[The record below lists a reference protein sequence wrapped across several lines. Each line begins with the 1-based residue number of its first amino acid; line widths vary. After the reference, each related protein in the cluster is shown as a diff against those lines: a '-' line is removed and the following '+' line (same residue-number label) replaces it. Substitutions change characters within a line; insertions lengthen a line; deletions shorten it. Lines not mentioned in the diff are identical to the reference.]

1 MIEKVNLR
9 DSYKYYKNT
18 TSTPVDVRIYL
29 YIVAGFIKFLVKKVF
44 EGYDVQLSGGRSL
57 GTIAIRGKRTNV
69 RVDEITGEILGAA
82 VNWKDTKKLWEANPI
97 AKEQGDKIFYLN
109 EHTNGVRYSF
119 KWFMQGMNVAN
130 KNLYFLKLC
139 KPNKRK
145 LVALLNDG
153 KEYLVTN

>member
-18 TSTPVDVRIYL
+18 TSTPIDVKVYL

-57 GTIAIRGKRTNV
+57 GTIAIRGKRTNI
-69 RVDEITGEILGAA
+69 RVDEITGEIIGAA
-82 VNWKDTKKLWEANPI
+82 TDWKATNKLWATDSI
-97 AKEQGDKIFYLN
+97 AKEQDKRIYHLN
-109 EHTNGVRYSF
+109 EHTNGIRYSF

-130 KNLYFLKLC
+130 KNLYFLRFC

-145 LVALLNDG
+145 GAAIFRTG